1 MDTEIVQ
8 HILQNRRENK
18 LMSKAEI
25 EEEKKM
31 RVVDIYGE
39 FIDFETNKEN
49 VYQTLDKLQNYRY
62 CKNIK
67 DLDKGNYIRYLNAK
81 YFYDIKLNPGGFIE
95 NVDYTKNLIT
105 VVNKNKYYKM
115 KFSDNTIFVKL
126 TEDDLLK
133 LDIIEILEKN

>member
-8 HILQNRRENK
+8 YILQNRRENK
-18 LMSKAEI
+18 LMSRVEI

-31 RVVDIYGE
+31 KVVDIYGE

-62 CKNIK
+62 CKTIK
-67 DLDKGNYIRYLNAK
+67 DIDKGNYIRYLNAK

-95 NVDYTKNLIT
+95 NIDYKKKLVTL
-105 VVNKNKYYKM
+105 VNKNKYYKI
-115 KFSDNTIFVKL
+115 KFIDNIIFVKL
-126 TEDDLLK
+126 TEEDLLK
-133 LDIIEILEKN
+133 LNIIEILEKN